1 MLPFAEL
8 NTGYAR
14 GYIEKDNPLHSYISK
29 RMYLESN
36 TGIYNTPIEQKQK
49 ENEMA
54 VSAVHLD
61 SLGQATS
68 AERFQTSVSPSV
80 STGNVFSGSSSAGLN
95 SKQII
100 IYGAIALLIISILKK
115 DGK

>member
-8 NTGYAR
+8 NMGYAR
-14 GYIEKDNPLHSYISK
+14 GYIDKDNPLHAYISRK
-29 RMYLESN
+29 MYLESN
-36 TGIYNTPIEQKQK
+36 TGIYNTSIEQKQK

-68 AERFQTSVSPSV
+68 TDRFQTSVSPTV
-80 STGNVFSGSSSAGLN
+80 STGNVSSGSSSAGLN
-95 SKQII
+95 AKQLI
-100 IYGAIALLIISILKK
+100 IYGAIALLFIAILKK